1 MDKISGQLCLYSQ
14 REGLSQ
20 PFHGLECK
28 MLSLTCGEAEVKD
41 VQLPGLRV
49 ATTVAAIIALKERKE
64 RIFPSCSNSLLFH

>member
-1 MDKISGQLCLYSQ
+1 
-14 REGLSQ
+14 
-20 PFHGLECK
+20 